1 MKDTGSLISPMDQVD
16 SSTRTVMSMKENGW
30 LTKPMERVPSLNMM
44 EILMLEPGL
53 PTNRTDSEKKP
64 SQMDQPTR
72 VNTSRE
78 KRAERV
84 FSLGLTDPNMMVVS

>member
-30 LTKPMERVPSLNMM
+30 LTKLMERVPSLNMM
-44 EILMLEPGL
+44 EILMLELGL

-84 FSLGLTDPNMMVVS
+84 FSPGLTDPNMMVVS